1 MKISPHVAK
10 NLSAN
15 QFKKNGMQPVPI
27 PFDRAER
34 LKDKD
39 NEGVSVFKLRTN
51 PHDKD
56 SQTYDMKVLTFHSGR
71 VEEFLLWKKDLNKV
85 LVGQN
90 VQSALDKYAM
100 TRRLLDG
107 EALASFNT
115 KAAMAQETNANY
127 VLYMHELASHV
138 FPKNALT
145 IQRRWF
151 HRYLHKRVDNSMR
164 EFVTTIN
171 EINNMMKEFPP
182 GFNDEQKISDSE
194 MKDLLEF
201 AIPISWRVKM
211 AEHAFIP
218 IEHEVPDIVDF
229 CELLEFMETA
239 TKSISNLN
247 QQNNQTQ
254 QSQTKGKNSAQG
266 QQSQDNVGTLPPQ
279 ATSKQR
285 TNKHK

>member
-1 MKISPHVAK
+1 MKISPHVANQ
-10 NLSAN
+10 NLLAN

-39 NEGVSVFKLRTN
+39 NEDVSVFKLRTN

-56 SQTYDMKVLTFHSGR
+56 SQTYDMKVLTFHSGS

-85 LVGQN
+85 LVGQH
-90 VQSALDKYAM
+90 VQSAPDKYAM

-107 EALASFNT
+107 DALAAFNT
-115 KAAMAQETNANY
+115 KAAMAQETDANY
-127 VLYMHELASHV
+127 ILCMHKLAIHV

-145 IQRRWF
+145 IQCQWF

-164 EFVTTIN
+164 EFVARIN
-171 EINNMMKEFPP
+171 EINSMMQEFPP
-182 GFNDEQKISDSE
+182 GFTDKQKISDSE

-229 CELLEFMETA
+229 CERLEFTENA
-239 TKSISNLN
+239 TKSISNIN
-247 QQNNQTQ
+247 QMNQTQ
-254 QSQTKGKNSAQG
+254 QSHYKGKNSAQG
-266 QQSQDNVGTLPPQ
+266 QQSQDNVGALPQ